1 MTPDEIRNFV
11 SSGKLDEA
19 IEGLKQL
26 AQNKGDKSFA
36 NNIIQLSGRHR
47 ENERQKRMGLMDDST
62 YGRIRNQITFA
73 LLEYLGEVE
82 GADAPAPVVSNQP
95 ASGTP
100 QGGNNASATTSTG
113 TGDGGVTTILFLAS
127 NPTGTGEL
135 QLNKEHSRISTK
147 IQDSINQHLFR
158 IRPKRAVTLSEF
170 QEYLVTEKPMIVH
183 FSGHGAKGEAEIR
196 EMIHKDGRDLMDES
210 IPEKETGIILYD
222 EDKRSA
228 FFVNTKVIQR
238 IFKSLVDRLDVPVK
252 IVLFNSCYSESQA
265 DAIAQIVPYVIGT
278 TSSVKDEAA
287 IAFATGFYFGIA
299 QGLEVEDAVDM
310 GINNAIAFNEPEDRF
325 ILYKDGKKVE
335 WS

>member
-1 MTPDEIRNFV
+1 MTPDEIRNFI
-11 SSGKLDEA
+11 SSAKLDEA

-26 AQNKGDKSFA
+26 AQINGDKSLA
-36 NNIIQLSGRHR
+36 NNIILQSGRHR
-47 ENERQKRMGLMDDST
+47 ENERQKRMGLVDDST
-62 YGRIRNQITFA
+62 YGRIRNQITYA
-73 LLEYLGEVE
+73 LLEYLGEAE
-82 GADAPAPVVSNQP
+82 GAAAPAPVVSNQP
-95 ASGTP
+95 SSGTG
-100 QGGNNASATTSTG
+100 QTGNIPSTG
-113 TGDGGVTTILFLAS
+113 AGDGGVTTILFLAS

-170 QEYLVTEKPMIVH
+170 QEYLVTEKPKIVH

-196 EMIHKDGRDLMDES
+196 EMIHKDGRDLVDES

-287 IAFATGFYFGIA
+287 IAFATGFYFAIA

-335 WS
+335 WH